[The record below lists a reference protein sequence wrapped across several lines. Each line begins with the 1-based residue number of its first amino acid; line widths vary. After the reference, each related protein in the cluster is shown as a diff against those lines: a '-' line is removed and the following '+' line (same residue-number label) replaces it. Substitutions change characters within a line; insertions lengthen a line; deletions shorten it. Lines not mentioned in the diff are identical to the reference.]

1 MQHFQ
6 PILIAIGILAIAGVL
21 IHGFLLN
28 RKNKLALLAE
38 KEEQRDELEE
48 QDKATDIDE
57 DYKVSRFDR
66 DFDSMAFSSHLAEE
80 KEQPEEF
87 NFTSDT
93 NQVDPVFFK
102 SELAIEAEDADI
114 KLPVQPESD
123 DLTYLS
129 KADISNSAD
138 LPSQADSSSST
149 DLSSQTDSLSPTDL
163 TSQADSSSSTDLPS
177 QTDSSSP
184 IIETPVELFIFN
196 IAAKNGERLGGHELL
211 QFFLTSGFRY
221 GDMNIFHRHE
231 YSDGTGEVLFS
242 IANMMAPGTF
252 DLDYMEQF
260 NSPGISFFFTAPNDK
275 ISVNKSFDMMLRA
288 VEQLAEEFDC
298 EVLDEKREKFTP
310 EQFIE
315 YRTRLAKYS

>member
-38 KEEQRDELEE
+38 QEEKYDELEE
-48 QDKATDIDE
+48 GDESFNDQDKQSSNSFNRE
-57 DYKVSRFDR
+57 R
-66 DFDSMAFSSHLAEE
+66 DFDSMAFSSHLSDDKDQSEVINFNIDAQEDNNDIDTIVFQDDKDQMIDKLE
-80 KEQPEEF
+80 PEIQPEGKQQPDV
-87 NFTSDT
+87 NSITS
-93 NQVDPVFFK
+93 VDQII
-102 SELAIEAEDADI
+102 SDIELANKDDI
-114 KLPVQPESD
+114 KATDP
-123 DLTYLS
+123 
-129 KADISNSAD
+129 K
-138 LPSQADSSSST
+138 QAIDAKQVSET
-149 DLSSQTDSLSPTDL
+149 AQ
-163 TSQADSSSSTDLPS
+163 TSQVEQKLP
-177 QTDSSSP
+177 D
-184 IIETPVELFIFN
+184 ELFIFN
-196 IAAKNGERLGGHELL
+196 IAAKQGERLGGHELL

-231 YSDGTGEVLFS
+231 HSDGTGEILFS

-288 VEQLAEEFDC
+288 VEQAAEEFDC
-298 EVLDEKREKFTP
+298 EVLNEKREKFTP
-310 EQFIE
+310 EQFME
-315 YRTRLAKYS
+315 YRQRLQQYQ

>member
-38 KEEQRDELEE
+38 QEEQYDELEE
-48 QDKATDIDE
+48 GDESFNDQDKQSSNSVNRE
-57 DYKVSRFDR
+57 R
-66 DFDSMAFSSHLAEE
+66 DFDSMAFSSHLSDD
-80 KEQPEEF
+80 KEQSEVINFNIDAQEDNKDTDPIVFQDEKDQVIDKLEPESKQHPDV
-87 NFTSDT
+87 NNITS
-93 NQVDPVFFK
+93 VDQII
-102 SELAIEAEDADI
+102 SDIELANKGDI
-114 KLPVQPESD
+114 KATDPKQAIDAKQVSETAQNSQVEQKLPD
-123 DLTYLS
+123 
-129 KADISNSAD
+129 
-138 LPSQADSSSST
+138 
-149 DLSSQTDSLSPTDL
+149 
-163 TSQADSSSSTDLPS
+163 
-177 QTDSSSP
+177 
-184 IIETPVELFIFN
+184 ELFIFN
-196 IAAKNGERLGGHELL
+196 IAAKKGERLGGHELL

-231 YSDGTGEVLFS
+231 HSDGTGEVLFS

-288 VEQLAEEFDC
+288 VEQAAEEFDC
-298 EVLDEKREKFTP
+298 EVLNEKREKFTP
-310 EQFIE
+310 EQFME
-315 YRTRLAKYS
+315 YRQRLQQYQ